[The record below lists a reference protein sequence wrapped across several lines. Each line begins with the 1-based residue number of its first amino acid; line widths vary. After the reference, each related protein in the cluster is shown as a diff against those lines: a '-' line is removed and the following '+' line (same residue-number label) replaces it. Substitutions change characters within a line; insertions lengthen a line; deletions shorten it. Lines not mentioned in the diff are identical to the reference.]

1 MTIHTSVNSNKVRTN
16 MYLNKSVKNQA
27 QQIFKEYEIQ
37 FQLKIPKDNIPNKE
51 TIQALKDC
59 ENGIG
64 LEEISFDDL
73 QKDMKP
79 KVS

>member
-1 MTIHTSVNSNKVRTN
+1 MTIYTSA
-16 MYLNKSVKNQA
+16 KNQVH
-27 QQIFKEYEIQ
+27 QIFKEYEIQ

-73 QKDMKP
+73 QKDIKQ

>member
-1 MTIHTSVNSNKVRTN
+1 MTIYTSA
-16 MYLNKSVKNQA
+16 KNQVH
-27 QQIFKEYEIQ
+27 QIFKEYEIP
-37 FQLKIPKDNIPNKE
+37 FQLKIPNKE

-59 ENGIG
+59 ENCIG

-73 QKDMKP
+73 QKDMKQ

>member
-1 MTIHTSVNSNKVRTN
+1 MKIYTSA
-16 MYLNKSVKNQA
+16 KNQV
-27 QQIFKEYEIQ
+27 QQIFKEYEIS
-37 FQLKIPKDNIPNKE
+37 FQLKIPNKE
-51 TIQALKDC
+51 TIQALEDC
-59 ENGIG
+59 IG